1 MSDKVSKRLQEWQSK
16 LANARAKYA
25 EELSQMDRWDGYYN
39 GSRDVYKDSRTGSV
53 AEKKASNV
61 RNIVYE
67 LVESEVDTT
76 VPLPRVEAIHEED
89 APLAQM
95 VESMLRN
102 LIQRQHFSVM
112 NDLQERTVP
121 IQGGTF
127 WHVEWNPSGGG
138 HCTLGDVEVSD
149 RHPKQ
154 FIPQPGITEMRNMDY
169 MFLCIAQSREF
180 LKRRYG
186 VEVEAETE
194 NNPEVRGEE
203 ATAIQGLVTQN
214 IAYYRNGH
222 GGIGMFSWVND
233 QVLADID
240 DYQARRLERCTK
252 CGRAK
257 AGDVCECGSRRF
269 REAQEDFEE
278 LEAPLTLFDGT
289 VIEPYLDGE
298 EVQLAPDGT
307 PLLDENGD
315 VILMPTLKARKIPYY
330 KPNSFPVILRRNV
343 TRFGSLLG
351 GSDVAVIADQQEAV
365 KKFGSKIEEKILKGG
380 SFVTLPEGVGVD
392 TSDEELKILRVANA
406 NDKSLIGVINVQPDV
421 TKEMTALDQQYS
433 YAKSTLGITDAFQGK
448 YDSSATSGTAKQF
461 SANQSAGR
469 LQSKRQMKNEAY
481 AELYR
486 TIFQFM
492 LAYSDQA
499 VPVTS
504 QGPDGSRQY
513 AHFNRY
519 DFLRVDSAGE
529 LYWDDEFLFTID
541 PSATLSSNRD
551 ALWSQM
557 DLKFQNGAYGPLNEK
572 ETLLRYWTQLALTNF
587 PFAQNMKE
595 SIAQS
600 IAQEQEMQNALSAM
614 QNGIENTGLQNGG
627 QPADAGGGAGAGA
640 GVPQ

>member
-95 VESMLRN
+95 VENMLRN

-154 FIPQPGITEMRNMDY
+154 FIPQPGVTEMRSMDY

-214 IAYYRNGH
+214 IAYYRNGK

-233 QVLADID
+233 QVLADFD

-252 CGRAK
+252 CGRVK
-257 AGDVCECGSRRF
+257 TGEVCECGSRRF
-269 REAQEDFEE
+269 RETKEDFEE
-278 LEAPLTLFDGT
+278 LEAPITLFDGT

-307 PLLDENGD
+307 PLLDENGEA
-315 VILMPTLKARKIPYY
+315 ILMPTLRAQSIPYY
-330 KPNSFPVILRRNV
+330 KPDSFPVILRRNV

-486 TIFQFM
+486 MIFQFM
-492 LAYSDQA
+492 LAYSDQS

-519 DFLRVDSAGE
+519 DFLRMDSAGE
-529 LYWDDEFLFTID
+529 FYWDDEFLFTID

-614 QNGIENTGLQNGG
+614 QNGIEDTGLQNGG
-627 QPADAGGGAGAGA
+627 QPADPGGGAGAGA
-640 GVPQ
+640 GLPQ

>member
-1 MSDKVSKRLQEWQSK
+1 MTDKKKLQNWQEK
-16 LANARAKYA
+16 LERARSQYS
-25 EELSQMDRWDGYYN
+25 EELSQMDIWDGYYN
-39 GSRDVYKDSRTGSV
+39 GSRDVYKASGGRAG
-53 AEKKASNV
+53 KKASNV

-76 VPLPRVEAIHEED
+76 IPLPRVEAVHEED
-89 APLAQM
+89 KELAG
-95 VESMLRN
+95 EIENMLRN
-102 LIQRQHFSVM
+102 LVQRQHFSVM

-127 WHVEWNPSGGG
+127 WHVEWNPKGGG
-138 HCTLGDVEVSD
+138 HCMLGDVEISD

-154 FIPQPGITEMRNMDY
+154 FIPQPGITEMRSMDY
-169 MFLCIAQSREF
+169 MFLCVSQSKEF
-180 LKRRYG
+180 IKRRYG
-186 VEVEAETE
+186 VTVEAETE
-194 NNPEVRGEE
+194 AHPETRG
-203 ATAIQGLVTQN
+203 TDVSSVQGLVTQN
-214 IAYYRNGH
+214 IAYYRNAK
-222 GGIGMFSWVND
+222 GGIGMFTWVDD
-233 QVLADID
+233 QILADID
-240 DYQARRLERCTK
+240 DYQARRLDRCAK
-252 CGRAK
+252 CGRVRM
-257 AGDVCECGSRRF
+257 GDVCECGSTRF
-269 REAQEDFEE
+269 RESQEDFEE
-278 LEAPLTLFDGT
+278 LEAPIVLHDGT
-289 VIEPYLDGE
+289 VIEPMVEGDE
-298 EVQLAPDGT
+298 IQVAPDGS

-315 VILMPTLKARKIPYY
+315 VILMPSIRAREIPYY

-343 TRFGSLLG
+343 TKFGSLLG
-351 GSDVAVIADQQEAV
+351 GSDVAVIADQQEAI

-380 SFVTLPEGVGVD
+380 SYVTLPNDVNID
-392 TSDEELKILRVANA
+392 TSDAELKILRVDNA
-406 NDKSLIGVINVQPDV
+406 NQRSLIGVINVQPDV

-481 AELYR
+481 AELYKM
-486 TIFQFM
+486 IFQFM
-492 LAYSDQA
+492 LAYSDQN

-504 QGPDGSRQY
+504 QAPDGSKQY
-513 AHFNRY
+513 GHFNRY
-519 DFLRVDSAGE
+519 DFLRMDSAGE
-529 LYWDDEFLFTID
+529 FYWDDEFIFTID

-572 ETLLRYWTQLALTNF
+572 ETLLRYWTQLGMTNF

-600 IAQEQEMQNALSAM
+600 IEREKEEQYALSAL
-614 QNGIENTGLQNGG
+614 QNGIENQGMPDGS
-627 QPADAGGGAGAGA
+627 QPSDIGSIAGAGT